1 MVRFQNQRTNIKE
14 DIQLFSIIFFIV
26 STFTPEAT
34 NLRLSKKVTASQR
47 ALIIFRTSNDSL
59 DANKASTRR
68 VIIQNGTFSKSGNQ
82 HKRVF
87 LSFYQSRISPF
98 YSIFHILVCCKH
110 VQLDTI
116 DQTVIEPD
124 LFYPNTWEKKMVD
137 TYTKRPIYELIGKN
151 KTRYF
156 LYWIKT
162 DFIKTIEYPRS
173 RTINKDGWI
182 VR

>member
-1 MVRFQNQRTNIKE
+1 MEE
-14 DIQLFSIIFFIV
+14 DIQLFSIIFSIV

-34 NLRLSKKVTASQR
+34 NLRLSKKITTSQR

-87 LSFYQSRISPF
+87 LSSRFINQEFLHFVFY
-98 YSIFHILVCCKH
+98 ILVCCKH

-116 DQTVIEPD
+116 DQTIIEPD
-124 LFYPNTWEKKMVD
+124 LLYPNTWEKKMVD